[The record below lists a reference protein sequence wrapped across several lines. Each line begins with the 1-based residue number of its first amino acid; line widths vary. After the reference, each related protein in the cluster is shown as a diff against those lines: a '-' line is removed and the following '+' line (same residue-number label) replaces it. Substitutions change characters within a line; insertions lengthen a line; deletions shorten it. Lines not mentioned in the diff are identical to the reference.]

1 MAKHAMLDSVPLTGS
16 GRVVTERD
24 VESGLLASTV
34 DTSRVWIQSLD
45 SGKVW
50 VEAECSLEIVAGSVI
65 FIQIGKR
72 PAGQHVGVSTML
84 RIGYFLNSGYAFA
97 LGRRA

>member
-1 MAKHAMLDSVPLTGS
+1 MMSSIFWLLPLTLP
-16 GRVVTERD
+16 
-24 VESGLLASTV
+24 ESLH
-34 DTSRVWIQSLD
+34 SLD

-50 VEAECSLEIVAGSVI
+50 VEVECSLEIVAGSVI

-84 RIGYFLNSGYAFA
+84 RIGYFLNSGYALA